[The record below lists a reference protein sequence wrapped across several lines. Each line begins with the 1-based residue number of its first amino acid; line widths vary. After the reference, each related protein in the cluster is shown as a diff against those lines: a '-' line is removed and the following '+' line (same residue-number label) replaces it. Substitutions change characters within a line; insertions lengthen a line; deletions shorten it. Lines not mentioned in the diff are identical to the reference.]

1 MVAARIGVFRGFW
14 TDFRAFWD
22 RFLAEMST
30 SGRFPRFSHT
40 QGRFPATKQPLWS
53 PVEPVWRGLVV
64 AAWVGVFR
72 RFWTDFGASR
82 SRFLTEM
89 STSGRFSRFSHTQG
103 RFPPT
108 KKHFGSVPA
117 AFGGL
122 SWWRLL
128 LTNLAG
134 FGRYA
139 SPQTFR
145 NIENEQ
151 KHNHGN
157 LFSPRTH
164 LDPKVYQFSAPNS
177 IAKVFQGR
185 YLFETCEWHHLL
197 KGQ

>member
-1 MVAARIGVFRGFW
+1 
-14 TDFRAFWD
+14 
-22 RFLAEMST
+22 MST
-30 SGRFPRFSHT
+30 SG
-40 QGRFPATKQPLWS
+40 W
-53 PVEPVWRGLVV
+53 
-64 AAWVGVFR
+64 
-72 RFWTDFGASR
+72 
-82 SRFLTEM
+82 
-89 STSGRFSRFSHTQG
+89 FSRFSHTQG
-103 RFPPT
+103 RFPST

-128 LTNLAG
+128 ATNLAG

-151 KHNHGN
+151 NPNHGN

-177 IAKVFQGR
+177 IANVFDR
-185 YLFETCEWHHLL
+185 EWHHLQGKL
-197 KGQ
+197 QKVALRYIAAIVAAGHDQFTIKVGITRLYPISSA